1 MPIHRFYFR
10 INRFLNS
17 FALIHQL
24 IAMKQNILL
33 FILILLISGC
43 SQKEI
48 EPSFSLQEETGSITL
63 ASAANSQTVISF
75 TSTREWKASTSSEWL
90 LISPTSGEA
99 GTYQMALTA
108 SSKNNSKNS
117 RTATVNLVSA
127 GLTQS
132 FTVTQSPAE
141 YVELEQTAYYTEAQ
155 GGSLQIKFTTN
166 LSTDEL
172 AIYGTASW
180 LTQPAN
186 SRTDQAYV
194 VNLTV
199 LPNEE
204 EKERTAYLY
213 FCKTNGEEEEILNS
227 VTIIQEG
234 TETNTSTDY
243 SADKT
248 VRILQRATQG
258 NGLPIVLMGDGFLDT
273 DIANGTYDEV
283 MNKAMENLFTEE
295 PLKSLQ
301 SYFNVY
307 YVTAVSRSNKFD
319 GYNTAFQCQ
328 MEGGMSTLITGNDE
342 NVIDY
347 IQCVEG
353 IDVSETLAVVV
364 LNSPLYAGTTY
375 FGYYSENQVT
385 ELAIAYCPIIYNLEN
400 DSFRQV
406 LVHEA
411 VGHGF
416 AKLEDEYSYEE
427 NGKMPSD
434 EINDV
439 KVLQSYGWAQNVDFT
454 QDENTILWL
463 SFLKDSRYS
472 SEGIGIYEGACTY
485 MSGVYRPTEDSMM
498 NTNTCGFNAPS
509 RKAIYDMVMKRGENR
524 ETTYEEF
531 ADFDSRNVSQVQT
544 LTRTSNA
551 ISRPFTRPHFVH
563 KSINK

>member
-1 MPIHRFYFR
+1 
-10 INRFLNS
+10 
-17 FALIHQL
+17 
-24 IAMKQNILL
+24 MKQDILL

-43 SQKEI
+43 SQKNI
-48 EPSFSLQEETGSITL
+48 EPSFSLQEETSSITL

-155 GGSLQIKFTTN
+155 GGSLQIEFTTN

-172 AIYGTASW
+172 AIYGMASW

-199 LPNEE
+199 LPNDDD
-204 EKERTAYLY
+204 KERTAYLY

-234 TETNTSTDY
+234 TDTNTSTDY

-307 YVTAVSRSNKFD
+307 SVTAVSRSNRFD

-454 QDENTILWL
+454 QDENTILWS

-472 SEGIGIYEGACTY
+472 SEEIDIYEGACTY

-509 RKAIYDMVMKRGENR
+509 RKAIYDMVMRRGVNR

-531 ADFDSRNVSQVQT
+531 ADFDSRNVSQIQT

>member
-1 MPIHRFYFR
+1 
-10 INRFLNS
+10 
-17 FALIHQL
+17 
-24 IAMKQNILL
+24 MKQNILL

-48 EPSFSLQEETGSITL
+48 EPSFSLQEETSSITL
-63 ASAANSQTVISF
+63 ASAASSQTVIRF

-199 LPNEE
+199 LPNDDD
-204 EKERTAYLY
+204 KERTAYLY
-213 FCKTNGEEEEILNS
+213 FCKTNDEEEEILNS

-234 TETNTSTDY
+234 TDTNTSTDY

-273 DIANGTYDEV
+273 DIVNETYDEV

-307 YVTAVSRSNKFD
+307 SVMAVSRSNKFD

-353 IDVSETLAVVV
+353 IDVSETLTVVV

-439 KVLQSYGWAQNVDFT
+439 KMLQSYGWAQNVDFT
-454 QDENTILWL
+454 QDENTILWS
-463 SFLKDSRYS
+463 SFLNDSRYS

-509 RKAIYDMVMKRGENR
+509 RKAIYDMVMRRGENR

-531 ADFDSRNVSQVQT
+531 ADFDSRNASQVQT

-551 ISRPFTRPHFVH
+551 ISRPFTHPHFVH

>member
-1 MPIHRFYFR
+1 
-10 INRFLNS
+10 
-17 FALIHQL
+17 
-24 IAMKQNILL
+24 MKQNILL

-48 EPSFSLQEETGSITL
+48 EPSFSLQEETSSITL
-63 ASAANSQTVISF
+63 ASAASSQTVIRF

-199 LPNEE
+199 LPNDDD
-204 EKERTAYLY
+204 KERTAYLY
-213 FCKTNGEEEEILNS
+213 FCKTNDEEEEILNS

-234 TETNTSTDY
+234 TDTNTSTEY

-273 DIANGTYDEV
+273 DIVNGTYDEV

-307 YVTAVSRSNKFD
+307 SVMAVSRSNKFD

-353 IDVSETLAVVV
+353 IDVSETLTVVV

-439 KVLQSYGWAQNVDFT
+439 KMLQSYGWAQNVDFT
-454 QDENTILWL
+454 QDENTILWS
-463 SFLKDSRYS
+463 SFLNDSRYS

-509 RKAIYDMVMKRGENR
+509 RKAIYDMVMRRGENR

-531 ADFDSRNVSQVQT
+531 ADFDSRNASQVQT

-551 ISRPFTRPHFVH
+551 ISRPFTHPHFVH

>member
-1 MPIHRFYFR
+1 
-10 INRFLNS
+10 
-17 FALIHQL
+17 
-24 IAMKQNILL
+24 MKQNILL

-108 SSKNNSKNS
+108 SSKNNNKNS

-273 DIANGTYDEV
+273 DIANGTYDEA

-307 YVTAVSRSNKFD
+307 SVTAVSRSNKFD

-353 IDVSETLAVVV
+353 IDMSETLAVVV

-454 QDENTILWL
+454 QDENTILWS

-472 SEGIGIYEGACTY
+472 SEEIDIYEGACTY

-509 RKAIYDMVMKRGENR
+509 RKAIYDMVMRRGENR

-531 ADFDSRNVSQVQT
+531 ADFDSRNVSLVQT

>member
-1 MPIHRFYFR
+1 
-10 INRFLNS
+10 
-17 FALIHQL
+17 
-24 IAMKQNILL
+24 MKQNILL

-48 EPSFSLQEETGSITL
+48 EPSFSLQEETSSITL
-63 ASAANSQTVISF
+63 ASAASSQTVIRF

-141 YVELEQTAYYTEAQ
+141 YVELEQTTYYTEVQ

-186 SRTDQAYV
+186 SRTVQAYV

-199 LPNEE
+199 LPNED

-213 FCKTNGEEEEILNS
+213 FCKTNGEEEEVLNS
-227 VTIIQEG
+227 VTILQEG
-234 TETNTSTDY
+234 TSTSTSTDY

-248 VRILQRATQG
+248 VRVLQRATQG
-258 NGLPIVLMGDGFLDT
+258 SGLPIVLMGDGFLDT

-307 YVTAVSRSNKFD
+307 SVTAVSRSNKFD

-364 LNSPLYAGTTY
+364 LNSPSYAGTTY

-439 KVLQSYGWAQNVDFT
+439 KMLQSYGWAQNVDFT
-454 QDENTILWL
+454 QDENTIL
-463 SFLKDSRYS
+463 
-472 SEGIGIYEGACTY
+472 
-485 MSGVYRPTEDSMM
+485 
-498 NTNTCGFNAPS
+498 TCW
-509 RKAIYDMVMKRGENR
+509 
-524 ETTYEEF
+524 
-531 ADFDSRNVSQVQT
+531 RN
-544 LTRTSNA
+544 
-551 ISRPFTRPHFVH
+551 
-563 KSINK
+563 

>member
-1 MPIHRFYFR
+1 
-10 INRFLNS
+10 
-17 FALIHQL
+17 
-24 IAMKQNILL
+24 MKQNILL

-48 EPSFSLQEETGSITL
+48 EPSFSLQEETSSITL
-63 ASAANSQTVISF
+63 ASAASSQTVIRF

-199 LPNEE
+199 LPNDDD
-204 EKERTAYLY
+204 KERTAYLY
-213 FCKTNGEEEEILNS
+213 FCKTNDEEEEILNS

-234 TETNTSTDY
+234 TDTNTSTDY

-273 DIANGTYDEV
+273 DIVNGTYDEV

-307 YVTAVSRSNKFD
+307 SVMAVSRSNKFD

-353 IDVSETLAVVV
+353 IDVSETLTVVV

-439 KVLQSYGWAQNVDFT
+439 KMLQSYGWAQNVDFT
-454 QDENTILWL
+454 QDENTILWS
-463 SFLKDSRYS
+463 SFLNDSRYS

-509 RKAIYDMVMKRGENR
+509 RKAIYDMVMRRGENR

-531 ADFDSRNVSQVQT
+531 ADFDSRNASQVQT

>member
-1 MPIHRFYFR
+1 
-10 INRFLNS
+10 
-17 FALIHQL
+17 
-24 IAMKQNILL
+24 MKQNILL

-48 EPSFSLQEETGSITL
+48 EPSFSLQEETSSITL
-63 ASAANSQTVISF
+63 ASAASSQTVIRF

-199 LPNEE
+199 LPNDDD
-204 EKERTAYLY
+204 KERTAYLY
-213 FCKTNGEEEEILNS
+213 FCKTNDEEEEILNS

-234 TETNTSTDY
+234 TDTNTSTDY

-273 DIANGTYDEV
+273 DIVNGTYDEV

-307 YVTAVSRSNKFD
+307 SVMAVSRSNKFD

-353 IDVSETLAVVV
+353 IDVSETLTVVV

-439 KVLQSYGWAQNVDFT
+439 KMLQSYGWAQNVDFT
-454 QDENTILWL
+454 QDENTILWS
-463 SFLKDSRYS
+463 SFLNDSRYS

-509 RKAIYDMVMKRGENR
+509 RKAIYDMVMRRGKNR

-531 ADFDSRNVSQVQT
+531 ADFDSRNASQVQT

-551 ISRPFTRPHFVH
+551 ISRPFTHPHFVH

>member
-1 MPIHRFYFR
+1 
-10 INRFLNS
+10 
-17 FALIHQL
+17 
-24 IAMKQNILL
+24 MKQDILL

-43 SQKEI
+43 SQKDI
-48 EPSFSLQEETGSITL
+48 EPSFSLQEETSSITL

-155 GGSLQIKFTTN
+155 GGSLQVKFTTN

-180 LTQPAN
+180 LTQPIN

-307 YVTAVSRSNKFD
+307 SVTAVSRSNKFD

-328 MEGGMSTLITGNDE
+328 MEGGMSTLITGNDK

-454 QDENTILWL
+454 QDENTILWS
-463 SFLKDSRYS
+463 SFLNDSRYS

-509 RKAIYDMVMKRGENR
+509 RKAIYDMVMRRGENR

-531 ADFDSRNVSQVQT
+531 ADFDSRNVSQIQT

>member
-1 MPIHRFYFR
+1 
-10 INRFLNS
+10 
-17 FALIHQL
+17 
-24 IAMKQNILL
+24 MKQDILL

-43 SQKEI
+43 SQKDI
-48 EPSFSLQEETGSITL
+48 EPSFSLQEETSSITL

-108 SSKNNSKNS
+108 SSKNNNKNS

-273 DIANGTYDEV
+273 NIANGTYDEV

-307 YVTAVSRSNKFD
+307 SVTAVSRSNRFD

-353 IDVSETLAVVV
+353 IDMSETLAVVV

-454 QDENTILWL
+454 QDENTILWS

-472 SEGIGIYEGACTY
+472 SEEIDIYEGACTY

-509 RKAIYDMVMKRGENR
+509 RKAIYDMVMRRGENR

-531 ADFDSRNVSQVQT
+531 ADFDSRNVSQIQT

>member
-1 MPIHRFYFR
+1 
-10 INRFLNS
+10 
-17 FALIHQL
+17 
-24 IAMKQNILL
+24 MKQNILL

-108 SSKNNSKNS
+108 SSKNNNKNS

-213 FCKTNGEEEEILNS
+213 FCKTNCEEEEILNS

-234 TETNTSTDY
+234 TDTNTSTDY

>member
-1 MPIHRFYFR
+1 
-10 INRFLNS
+10 
-17 FALIHQL
+17 
-24 IAMKQNILL
+24 MKQNILL

-108 SSKNNSKNS
+108 SSKNNNKNS

-180 LTQPAN
+180 LTQPAK

-273 DIANGTYDEV
+273 NIANGTYDEV

-307 YVTAVSRSNKFD
+307 SVTAVSRSNKFD

-375 FGYYSENQVT
+375 FGYYSESQVT

-454 QDENTILWL
+454 QDENTILWS
-463 SFLKDSRYS
+463 SFLNDSRYS
-472 SEGIGIYEGACTY
+472 SEEIDIYEGACTY

>member
-1 MPIHRFYFR
+1 
-10 INRFLNS
+10 
-17 FALIHQL
+17 
-24 IAMKQNILL
+24 MKQNILL

-48 EPSFSLQEETGSITL
+48 EPSFSLQEETSSITL
-63 ASAANSQTVISF
+63 ASAASSQTVIRF

-186 SRTDQAYV
+186 SRADQAYV

-273 DIANGTYDEV
+273 NIANGTYDEV

-307 YVTAVSRSNKFD
+307 SVTAVSRSNKFD

-347 IQCVEG
+347 IQ
-353 IDVSETLAVVV
+353 L
-364 LNSPLYAGTTY
+364 
-375 FGYYSENQVT
+375 
-385 ELAIAYCPIIYNLEN
+385 
-400 DSFRQV
+400 
-406 LVHEA
+406 
-411 VGHGF
+411 
-416 AKLEDEYSYEE
+416 
-427 NGKMPSD
+427 
-434 EINDV
+434 
-439 KVLQSYGWAQNVDFT
+439 
-454 QDENTILWL
+454 
-463 SFLKDSRYS
+463 
-472 SEGIGIYEGACTY
+472 
-485 MSGVYRPTEDSMM
+485 
-498 NTNTCGFNAPS
+498 
-509 RKAIYDMVMKRGENR
+509 
-524 ETTYEEF
+524 
-531 ADFDSRNVSQVQT
+531 
-544 LTRTSNA
+544 
-551 ISRPFTRPHFVH
+551 
-563 KSINK
+563 

>member
-1 MPIHRFYFR
+1 
-10 INRFLNS
+10 
-17 FALIHQL
+17 
-24 IAMKQNILL
+24 MKQNILL

-48 EPSFSLQEETGSITL
+48 EPSFSLQEETSSITL
-63 ASAANSQTVISF
+63 ASAASSQTVIRF

-194 VNLTV
+194 VNLIV
-199 LPNEE
+199 LPNDDD
-204 EKERTAYLY
+204 KERTAYLY
-213 FCKTNGEEEEILNS
+213 FCKTNDEEEEILNS

-234 TETNTSTDY
+234 TDTNTSTDY

-273 DIANGTYDEV
+273 DIVNGTYDEV

-307 YVTAVSRSNKFD
+307 SVMAVSRSNKFD

-353 IDVSETLAVVV
+353 IDVSETLTVVV

-439 KVLQSYGWAQNVDFT
+439 KMLQSYGWAQNVDFT
-454 QDENTILWL
+454 QDENTILWS
-463 SFLKDSRYS
+463 SFLNDSRYS

-509 RKAIYDMVMKRGENR
+509 RKAIYDMVMRRGENR

-531 ADFDSRNVSQVQT
+531 ADFDSRNASQVQT

-551 ISRPFTRPHFVH
+551 ISRPFTHPHFVH

>member
-1 MPIHRFYFR
+1 
-10 INRFLNS
+10 
-17 FALIHQL
+17 
-24 IAMKQNILL
+24 MKQNILL

-43 SQKEI
+43 SQKDI
-48 EPSFSLQEETGSITL
+48 EPSFSLQEETSSITL

-166 LSTDEL
+166 LNTDEL

-186 SRTDQAYV
+186 SRTDQAYM

-213 FCKTNGEEEEILNS
+213 FCKTNGEEEEVLNS
-227 VTIIQEG
+227 VTILQEG
-234 TETNTSTDY
+234 TSTSTSTDY
-243 SADKT
+243 SADRT

-307 YVTAVSRSNKFD
+307 SVTAVSRSNKFD

-427 NGKMPSD
+427 NGKMPSK
-434 EINDV
+434 EINNV
-439 KVLQSYGWAQNVDFT
+439 KVLQSSGLAQNVDFT
-454 QDENTILWL
+454 QYENTILWS

-472 SEGIGIYEGACTY
+472 LEGIDIYEGACTY

-509 RKAIYDMVMKRGENR
+509 RKAIYDMVMRRGENR

-544 LTRTSNA
+544 LTRSSNA

>member
-1 MPIHRFYFR
+1 
-10 INRFLNS
+10 
-17 FALIHQL
+17 
-24 IAMKQNILL
+24 MKQNILL

-43 SQKEI
+43 SQKDI
-48 EPSFSLQEETGSITL
+48 EPSFSLQEETSSITL
-63 ASAANSQTVISF
+63 ASAANSQTVIRF

-199 LPNEE
+199 LPNDDD
-204 EKERTAYLY
+204 KERTAYLY

-234 TETNTSTDY
+234 TDTNTSTDY

-307 YVTAVSRSNKFD
+307 SVTAVSRSNKFD
-319 GYNTAFQCQ
+319 GYNMAFQCQ

-427 NGKMPSD
+427 NGKMPSE
-434 EINDV
+434 EINNV

-454 QDENTILWL
+454 QDENTILWS

-472 SEGIGIYEGACTY
+472 LEGIDIYEGACTY

-509 RKAIYDMVMKRGENR
+509 RKAIYDMVMRRGENR

-531 ADFDSRNVSQVQT
+531 ADFDSQNVSQVQT

>member
-1 MPIHRFYFR
+1 
-10 INRFLNS
+10 
-17 FALIHQL
+17 
-24 IAMKQNILL
+24 MKQNILL

-108 SSKNNSKNS
+108 SSKNNNKNS

-155 GGSLQIKFTTN
+155 GGSLQIEFTTN

-199 LPNEE
+199 LPNED

-273 DIANGTYDEV
+273 NIANGTYDEV

-307 YVTAVSRSNKFD
+307 SVTAVSRSNRFD
-319 GYNTAFQCQ
+319 GYNTAFGCQ

-364 LNSPLYAGTTY
+364 LNSPSYAGTTY
-375 FGYYSENQVT
+375 FGYYSESQVT

-454 QDENTILWL
+454 QDENTILWS

-472 SEGIGIYEGACTY
+472 SEEIDIYEGACTY

-509 RKAIYDMVMKRGENR
+509 RKAIYDMVMRRGENR

-531 ADFDSRNVSQVQT
+531 ADFDSRNVSQIQT

>member
-1 MPIHRFYFR
+1 
-10 INRFLNS
+10 
-17 FALIHQL
+17 
-24 IAMKQNILL
+24 MKQNILL

-43 SQKEI
+43 SQKDI
-48 EPSFSLQEETGSITL
+48 EPSFSLQEETSSITL

-166 LSTDEL
+166 LSTDKL

-186 SRTDQAYV
+186 SRTDQAYM

-199 LPNEE
+199 LPNDDD
-204 EKERTAYLY
+204 KERTAYLY

-234 TETNTSTDY
+234 TDTNTSTDY

-307 YVTAVSRSNKFD
+307 SVTAVSRSNKFD

-427 NGKMPSD
+427 NGKMPSE
-434 EINDV
+434 EINNA

-454 QDENTILWL
+454 QDENTILWS

-472 SEGIGIYEGACTY
+472 LEGIDIYEGACTY

-509 RKAIYDMVMKRGENR
+509 RKAIYDMVMRRGENR

-544 LTRTSNA
+544 LTRSSNA

>member
-1 MPIHRFYFR
+1 
-10 INRFLNS
+10 
-17 FALIHQL
+17 
-24 IAMKQNILL
+24 MKQNILL

-43 SQKEI
+43 SQKDI
-48 EPSFSLQEETGSITL
+48 EPSFSLQEETSSITL

-234 TETNTSTDY
+234 TDTNTSTDY

-307 YVTAVSRSNKFD
+307 SVTAVSRSNKFD
-319 GYNTAFQCQ
+319 GYNTVFQCQ

-454 QDENTILWL
+454 QDENTILWS
-463 SFLKDSRYS
+463 SFLNDSRYS

-509 RKAIYDMVMKRGENR
+509 RKAIYDMVMRRGENR
-524 ETTYEEF
+524 ETSYEEF
-531 ADFDSRNVSQVQT
+531 ADFDSRNVSQVQP

>member
-1 MPIHRFYFR
+1 
-10 INRFLNS
+10 
-17 FALIHQL
+17 
-24 IAMKQNILL
+24 MKQNILL

-48 EPSFSLQEETGSITL
+48 EPSFSLQEETSSITL
-63 ASAANSQTVISF
+63 ASAASSQTVIRF

-199 LPNEE
+199 LPNDDD
-204 EKERTAYLY
+204 KERTAYLY
-213 FCKTNGEEEEILNS
+213 FCKTNDEEEEILNS

-234 TETNTSTDY
+234 TDTNTSTDY

-258 NGLPIVLMGDGFLDT
+258 NGPPIVLMGDGFLDT
-273 DIANGTYDEV
+273 DIVNGTYDEV

-307 YVTAVSRSNKFD
+307 SVMAVSRSNKFD

-353 IDVSETLAVVV
+353 IDVSETLTVVV

-439 KVLQSYGWAQNVDFT
+439 KMLQSYGWAQNVDFT
-454 QDENTILWL
+454 QDENTILWS
-463 SFLKDSRYS
+463 SFLNDSRYS

-509 RKAIYDMVMKRGENR
+509 RKAIYDMVMRRGENR

-531 ADFDSRNVSQVQT
+531 ADFDSRNASQVQT

-551 ISRPFTRPHFVH
+551 ISRPFTHPHFVH

>member
-1 MPIHRFYFR
+1 
-10 INRFLNS
+10 
-17 FALIHQL
+17 
-24 IAMKQNILL
+24 MKQNILL

-108 SSKNNSKNS
+108 SSKNNNKNS

-180 LTQPAN
+180 LTQPAK

-307 YVTAVSRSNKFD
+307 SVTAVSRSNKFD

-375 FGYYSENQVT
+375 FGYYSESQVT

-454 QDENTILWL
+454 QDENTILWS
-463 SFLKDSRYS
+463 SFLNDSRYS
-472 SEGIGIYEGACTY
+472 SEEIDIYEGACTY

-509 RKAIYDMVMKRGENR
+509 RKAIYDMVMRRGENR

-531 ADFDSRNVSQVQT
+531 ADFDSRNVSQIQT

>member
-1 MPIHRFYFR
+1 
-10 INRFLNS
+10 
-17 FALIHQL
+17 
-24 IAMKQNILL
+24 MKQNILL

-108 SSKNNSKNS
+108 SSKNNNKNS

-199 LPNEE
+199 LPNED

-454 QDENTILWL
+454 QDENTILWS

-472 SEGIGIYEGACTY
+472 SEEIDIYEGACTY

-509 RKAIYDMVMKRGENR
+509 RKAIYDMVMRRGENR

-544 LTRTSNA
+544 LTRSSNA

>member
-1 MPIHRFYFR
+1 
-10 INRFLNS
+10 
-17 FALIHQL
+17 
-24 IAMKQNILL
+24 MKQNILL

-48 EPSFSLQEETGSITL
+48 EPSFSLQEETSSITL
-63 ASAANSQTVISF
+63 ASAASSQTVIRF

-180 LTQPAN
+180 LTQPPN

-199 LPNEE
+199 LPNDDD
-204 EKERTAYLY
+204 KERTAYLY
-213 FCKTNGEEEEILNS
+213 FCKTNDEEEEILNS

-234 TETNTSTDY
+234 TDTNTSTDY

-273 DIANGTYDEV
+273 DIVNGTYDEV

-307 YVTAVSRSNKFD
+307 SVMAVSRSNKFD

-353 IDVSETLAVVV
+353 IDVSETLTVVV

-439 KVLQSYGWAQNVDFT
+439 KMLQSYGWAQNVDFT
-454 QDENTILWL
+454 QDENTILWS
-463 SFLKDSRYS
+463 SFLNDSRYS

-509 RKAIYDMVMKRGENR
+509 RKAIYDMVMRRGENR

-531 ADFDSRNVSQVQT
+531 ADFDSRNASQVQT

-551 ISRPFTRPHFVH
+551 ISRPFTHPHFVH

>member
-1 MPIHRFYFR
+1 
-10 INRFLNS
+10 
-17 FALIHQL
+17 
-24 IAMKQNILL
+24 MKQNILL

-43 SQKEI
+43 SQKDI
-48 EPSFSLQEETGSITL
+48 EPSFSLQEETSSITL

-108 SSKNNSKNS
+108 SSKNNNKNS

-141 YVELEQTAYYTEAQ
+141 YVELKQTAYYTEAQ

-166 LSTDEL
+166 LNTDEL

-186 SRTDQAYV
+186 SRTDQAYM

-199 LPNEE
+199 LPNDDD
-204 EKERTAYLY
+204 KERTAYLY

-234 TETNTSTDY
+234 TDTNTSTDY

-307 YVTAVSRSNKFD
+307 SVTAVSRSNKFD

-427 NGKMPSD
+427 NGKMPSE
-434 EINDV
+434 EINNV

-454 QDENTILWL
+454 QDENTILWS

-472 SEGIGIYEGACTY
+472 LEGIDIYEGACTY

-509 RKAIYDMVMKRGENR
+509 RKAIYDMVMRRGENR

-531 ADFDSRNVSQVQT
+531 ADFDSRNASQVQT

>member
-1 MPIHRFYFR
+1 
-10 INRFLNS
+10 
-17 FALIHQL
+17 
-24 IAMKQNILL
+24 MKQNILL

-48 EPSFSLQEETGSITL
+48 EPSFSLQEETSSITL
-63 ASAANSQTVISF
+63 ASAASSQTVIRF

-108 SSKNNSKNS
+108 SSKNNSKSS

-199 LPNEE
+199 LPNDDD
-204 EKERTAYLY
+204 KERTAYLY
-213 FCKTNGEEEEILNS
+213 FCKTNDEEEEILNS

-234 TETNTSTDY
+234 TDTNTSTDY

-273 DIANGTYDEV
+273 DIVNGTYDEV

-307 YVTAVSRSNKFD
+307 SVMAVSRSNKFD

-353 IDVSETLAVVV
+353 IDVSETLTVVV

-439 KVLQSYGWAQNVDFT
+439 KMLQSYGWAQNVDFT
-454 QDENTILWL
+454 QDENTILWS
-463 SFLKDSRYS
+463 SFLNDSRYS

-509 RKAIYDMVMKRGENR
+509 RKAIYDMVMRRGENR

-531 ADFDSRNVSQVQT
+531 ADFDSRNASQVQT

-551 ISRPFTRPHFVH
+551 ISRPFTHPHFVH

>member
-1 MPIHRFYFR
+1 
-10 INRFLNS
+10 
-17 FALIHQL
+17 
-24 IAMKQNILL
+24 MKQNILL

-108 SSKNNSKNS
+108 SSKNNNKNS

-180 LTQPAN
+180 LTQPAK

-307 YVTAVSRSNKFD
+307 SVTAVSRSNKFD

-328 MEGGMSTLITGNDE
+328 MEGGMSTLITENDE

-364 LNSPLYAGTTY
+364 LNSPSYAGTTY
-375 FGYYSENQVT
+375 FGYYSESQVT

-454 QDENTILWL
+454 QDENTILWS
-463 SFLKDSRYS
+463 SFLNDSRYS
-472 SEGIGIYEGACTY
+472 SEEIDIYEGACTY

-531 ADFDSRNVSQVQT
+531 ADFDSRNVSQIQT

>member
-1 MPIHRFYFR
+1 
-10 INRFLNS
+10 
-17 FALIHQL
+17 
-24 IAMKQNILL
+24 MKQNILL

-43 SQKEI
+43 SQKDI
-48 EPSFSLQEETGSITL
+48 EPSFSLQEETSSITL

-141 YVELEQTAYYTEAQ
+141 YVELEQTVYYTEAQ

-186 SRTDQAYV
+186 SRTDQAYM
-194 VNLTV
+194 VNLIV
-199 LPNEE
+199 LPNDDD
-204 EKERTAYLY
+204 KERTAYLY

-234 TETNTSTDY
+234 TDTNTSTDY

-273 DIANGTYDEV
+273 DIVNGTYDEV

-307 YVTAVSRSNKFD
+307 SVTAVSRSNRFD

-439 KVLQSYGWAQNVDFT
+439 KMLQSYGWAQNVDFT
-454 QDENTILWL
+454 QDENTILWS

-509 RKAIYDMVMKRGENR
+509 RKAIYDMVMRRGENR

>member
-1 MPIHRFYFR
+1 
-10 INRFLNS
+10 
-17 FALIHQL
+17 
-24 IAMKQNILL
+24 MKQNILL

-43 SQKEI
+43 SQKDI
-48 EPSFSLQEETGSITL
+48 EPSFSLQEETSSITL

-180 LTQPAN
+180 LTHPAN
-186 SRTDQAYV
+186 SRTDQAYM

-199 LPNEE
+199 LPNDDD
-204 EKERTAYLY
+204 KERTAYLY
-213 FCKTNGEEEEILNS
+213 FCKTNDEEEEILNS

-234 TETNTSTDY
+234 TDTNTSTDY

-307 YVTAVSRSNKFD
+307 SVTAVSRSDKFD

-439 KVLQSYGWAQNVDFT
+439 KMLQSYGWAQNVDFT
-454 QDENTILWL
+454 QDENTILWS
-463 SFLKDSRYS
+463 SFLNDSRYS

-509 RKAIYDMVMKRGENR
+509 RKAIYDMVMRRGENR

-531 ADFDSRNVSQVQT
+531 ADFDSRNVSQIQT

>member
-1 MPIHRFYFR
+1 
-10 INRFLNS
+10 
-17 FALIHQL
+17 
-24 IAMKQNILL
+24 MKQNILL

-43 SQKEI
+43 SQKDI
-48 EPSFSLQEETGSITL
+48 EPSFSLQEEISSITL
-63 ASAANSQTVISF
+63 ASAANSQIVISF

-166 LSTDEL
+166 LNTDEL

-213 FCKTNGEEEEILNS
+213 FCKTSGEEEEILNS

-234 TETNTSTDY
+234 TDTNTSTDY

-307 YVTAVSRSNKFD
+307 SVTAVSRSNKFD
-319 GYNTAFQCQ
+319 GYNTVFQCQ
-328 MEGGMSTLITGNDE
+328 MEGGMSTLITGNDD

-454 QDENTILWL
+454 QDENTILWS

-472 SEGIGIYEGACTY
+472 SEGISIYEGACTY

-509 RKAIYDMVMKRGENR
+509 RKAIYDMVMKRGKNR
-524 ETTYEEF
+524 KTTYEEF
-531 ADFDSRNVSQVQT
+531 ADFDSRNASQTQT

>member
-1 MPIHRFYFR
+1 
-10 INRFLNS
+10 
-17 FALIHQL
+17 
-24 IAMKQNILL
+24 MKQNILL

-48 EPSFSLQEETGSITL
+48 EPSFSLQEETSSITL
-63 ASAANSQTVISF
+63 ASAASSQTVIRF

-199 LPNEE
+199 LPNDDD
-204 EKERTAYLY
+204 KERTAYLY
-213 FCKTNGEEEEILNS
+213 FCKTNDEEEEILNS

-234 TETNTSTDY
+234 TDTNTSTDY

-273 DIANGTYDEV
+273 DIVNGTYDEV

-307 YVTAVSRSNKFD
+307 SVMAVSRSNKFD

-353 IDVSETLAVVV
+353 IDVSETLTVVV

-411 VGHGF
+411 VGHGI

-439 KVLQSYGWAQNVDFT
+439 KMLQSYGWAQNVDFT
-454 QDENTILWL
+454 QDENTILWS
-463 SFLKDSRYS
+463 SFLNDSRYS

-509 RKAIYDMVMKRGENR
+509 RKAIYDMVMRRGENR

-531 ADFDSRNVSQVQT
+531 ADFDSRNASQVQT

-551 ISRPFTRPHFVH
+551 ISRPFTHPHFVH

>member
-1 MPIHRFYFR
+1 
-10 INRFLNS
+10 
-17 FALIHQL
+17 
-24 IAMKQNILL
+24 MKQNILL

-108 SSKNNSKNS
+108 SSKNNNKNS

-273 DIANGTYDEV
+273 NIANGTYDEV

-307 YVTAVSRSNKFD
+307 SVTAVSRSNKFD

-353 IDVSETLAVVV
+353 IDMSETLAVVV

-454 QDENTILWL
+454 QDENTILWS

-472 SEGIGIYEGACTY
+472 SEEIDIYEGACTY

-509 RKAIYDMVMKRGENR
+509 RKAIYDMVMRRGENR

-531 ADFDSRNVSQVQT
+531 ADFDSRNVSQIQT

>member
-1 MPIHRFYFR
+1 
-10 INRFLNS
+10 
-17 FALIHQL
+17 
-24 IAMKQNILL
+24 MKQDILL

-43 SQKEI
+43 IQKDI
-48 EPSFSLQEETGSITL
+48 EPSFSLQEETSSITL

-108 SSKNNSKNS
+108 SSKNNNKNS

-227 VTIIQEG
+227 VTIIQKG
-234 TETNTSTDY
+234 TDTNTSTDY

-273 DIANGTYDEV
+273 NIANGTYDEV

-307 YVTAVSRSNKFD
+307 SVTAVSRSNRFD

-454 QDENTILWL
+454 QDENTILWS

-472 SEGIGIYEGACTY
+472 SEEIDIYEGACTY

-509 RKAIYDMVMKRGENR
+509 RKAIYDMVMRRGENR